1 MKKLVVST
9 TLLLAAVMAACSG
22 PAETAVVEE
31 PAPKE
36 EAVTHPNADV
46 ARAAYKAFN
55 SKDVP
60 TVMGMLAD
68 NVVFE
73 IPGRS
78 VQSGTFS
85 GKSEVGR
92 YFSII
97 GKFTAG
103 THTVEPFEVLA
114 NDDRYIA
121 LLRGRGEHEGKVF
134 DMTVIHVVEFTD
146 GKVSKVSIIPTDQ
159 YAFDAFWS

>member
-1 MKKLVVST
+1 MMKLVVSAA
-9 TLLLAAVMAACSG
+9 LLVAAVMAGCSR

-46 ARAAYKAFN
+46 ARTAYKAFN
-55 SKDVP
+55 SKDIP
-60 TVMGMLAD
+60 TVMGLLAD

-78 VQSGTFS
+78 VQSGTFT
-85 GKSEVGR
+85 GKEEVGR
-92 YFSII
+92 YFSIV

-121 LLRGRGEHEGKVF
+121 LLRGRGDHDGKVF
-134 DMTVIHVVEFTD
+134 DMTVVHVVEFTG
-146 GKVSKVSIIPTDQ
+146 GKVTKVSIIPTDQ